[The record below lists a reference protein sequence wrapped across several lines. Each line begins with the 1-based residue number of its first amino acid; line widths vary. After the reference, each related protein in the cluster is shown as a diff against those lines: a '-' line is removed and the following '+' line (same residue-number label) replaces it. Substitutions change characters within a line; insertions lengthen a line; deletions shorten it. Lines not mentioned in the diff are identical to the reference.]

1 MNTERHLFATLDDD
15 NLAQG
20 AMSEDGAPD
29 KGVGSED
36 DFSDKDKSLGVLK
49 FERIETNNLQLETQF
64 GPPEEEFTIES
75 YCESVKQMET
85 PKPLYMESKRRANC
99 CSRLTFWYANPL
111 IESVRANNGQMHKK
125 MIEDM
130 HSDPD
135 RSEKLLKFFQERLRA
150 NAKQW

>member
-1 MNTERHLFATLDDD
+1 MNTERHLFATEDEDK
-15 NLAQG
+15 LALG
-20 AMSEDGAPD
+20 AVSEDGAPY
-29 KGVGSED
+29 KQVGSED
-36 DFSDKDKSLGVLK
+36 DFSDRDKSLGVLK
-49 FERIETNNLQLETQF
+49 FERIETNNLQLDTQF
-64 GPPEEEFTIES
+64 GPPEEDFTVES
-75 YCESVKQMET
+75 YAESVKQMVT
-85 PKPLYMESKRRANC
+85 PTPLYMDSKRRANC